1 MTDIPTQYSNRDC
14 GHIHQSLEIKKNKL
28 VNLDLCCLFHL
39 FHKLIRVIGY
49 TIAPFNFEQISVF
62 SDTRWNRVYPG
73 SYPGRSRFNIE
84 YASVEFPVCE
94 SKSHFSEFSSSNLQ
108 ISPLF
113 VQTNRCPDEESQER
127 MLGGPKG

>member
-1 MTDIPTQYSNRDC
+1 MLIKQLC
-14 GHIHQSLEIKKNKL
+14 IHVDVATLI
-28 VNLDLCCLFHL
+28 
-39 FHKLIRVIGY
+39 IRVIGY

-94 SKSHFSEFSSSNLQ
+94 SKSHFSEFFLD
-108 ISPLF
+108 
-113 VQTNRCPDEESQER
+113 V
-127 MLGGPKG
+127 

>member
-28 VNLDLCCLFHL
+28 VNLDLCYLFHL

-94 SKSHFSEFSSSNLQ
+94 SKSHFSKFSSSPPTH
-108 ISPLF
+108 PLSF
-113 VQTNRCPDEESQER
+113 KEYKKKKR
-127 MLGGPKG
+127 MQSHRPLLLED